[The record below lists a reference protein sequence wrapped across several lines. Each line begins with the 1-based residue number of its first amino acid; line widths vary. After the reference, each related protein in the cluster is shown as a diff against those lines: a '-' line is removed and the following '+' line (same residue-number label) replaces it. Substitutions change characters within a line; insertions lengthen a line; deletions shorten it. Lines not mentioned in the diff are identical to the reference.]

1 MPEIPSAAE
10 LREQILRA
18 LYADMVGPFR
28 PDGAA
33 TESVAP
39 EVLKLKPSRWYL
51 TGFLANKGAPP
62 DDDPTQDDALE
73 GGDDTDA
80 DEFAAGEPQPKQKQ
94 RLPASL
100 GLSVLLPAGAT
111 QVTARVQYADYERIT
126 REEAGLRVAEGERA
140 SKYVWRRKPPQDV
153 RVTVPLDHAALRE
166 GVPVADAGGLYLK
179 GTLGAVG
186 GHGLPKGT
194 QALSLFLVNERPA
207 ENLPALA
214 DRQFVFQVTLEL
226 LVPEGI
232 VPRPNRR
239 DERASERDERVLDL
253 QFRHHAEYAVGH
265 GVAVE
270 VEHDGDRC
278 VLARSCWL
286 PRAEV
291 KRVVTF
297 DKSRAETRMDAL
309 AALSGPED
317 VREKLG
323 PLVEEYGAWIA
334 QQRAI
339 AVDSKQ
345 REQTRDG
352 LMVEADRAR
361 QRIAR
366 GVELLA
372 TDAQALE
379 AFKLANAAMALS
391 SRQRSPERGEPR
403 WRLFQLA
410 FVLLNLS
417 GLSDDGH
424 ADREVVELIFFPTG
438 GGKTEAYLGVIAFTL
453 LLRRMRGQAR
463 PDGGLGVA
471 VLLRYTLRLL
481 TLDQLGRAATLI
493 CALERLRATRTD
505 VLGGDRFAIGLW
517 VGRSATAN
525 TLSEV
530 EKRIIDYKN
539 SNAAEPIPPS
549 PLTQCPWCGAA
560 FTKDSFELRGPRSK
574 WSGLTLSCANWKECE
589 FSPQKNRD
597 GLPVLFVD
605 EQIYQELPCFL
616 VATVDKFAMLPW
628 RAETGMLFG
637 RVAARDGAQ
646 FLGCGDGKLPQSATP
661 LPEGLRPPELIVQDE
676 LHLISGPLG
685 TMVGLYETAVEAL
698 CTTAQAPRRAPAPSD
713 SEAPPAS
720 ELYRSRARPKIIA
733 STATVRRAEHQIR
746 ALFNREMAQFPPPGV
761 DDSETFFATV
771 DRESPGR
778 LYLGVA
784 AGGRNMKA
792 ILLRTY
798 VSLLAAA
805 QRLYDPKGNEK
816 QPADA
821 YMTLV
826 GYFNSL
832 RELGGMRRLV
842 EDEVRARAAQAAT
855 LKPEGFTGPHPWF
868 SSRDLKKEPVELTS
882 RESTA
887 NIAKA
892 KARLAAPHA
901 ERESVDVALA
911 SNMISVGVDIDR
923 LGLMVVAGQP
933 KSTSEYI
940 QASSRVGR
948 QHPGL
953 VVTVY
958 NLHKARDR
966 SHYERFTAYHES
978 FYRSVEATS
987 LTPFS
992 GPALERGLA
1001 GTLVAM
1007 TRHGAP
1013 ELTPPA
1019 GFMALRD
1026 HAAVEH
1032 FVVKYIAERGSAQAL
1047 GLSADDEGRLR
1058 DELTRKATNLF
1069 DAWRHLIDEARGDA
1083 TARAYSRYDRNVKG
1097 AAPLLWTVTDP
1108 PESRPRRDE
1117 RAYKFAAPTSM
1128 RDVEPAAHLWL
1139 DRGRA
1144 LGTEGRPKK

>member
-1 MPEIPSAAE
+1 MTIGPQTRNQLVEATTRDA
-10 LREQILRA
+10 
-18 LYADMVGPFR
+18 VGPFAEH
-28 PDGAA
+28 P
-33 TESVAP
+33 TICEC
-39 EVLKLKPSRWYL
+39 LKLRPSRWYL
-51 TGFLANKGAPP
+51 TGFLAPQSAQP
-62 DDDPTQDDALE
+62 DEDPTDDE
-73 GGDDTDA
+73 NVGGGDDVDA
-80 DEFAAGEPQPKQKQ
+80 DEFSAGEQPEPKQKQ

-100 GLSVLLPAGAT
+100 GLSVLLRKET
-111 QVTARVQYADYERIT
+111 TSVTASVQYADYERIA
-126 REEAGLRVAEGERA
+126 RKDAGLPEEADGVKG
-140 SKYVWRRKPPQDV
+140 SKFVWRRLPPHDV
-153 RVTVPLDHAALRE
+153 SVEVPLDAKQL
-166 GVPVADAGGLYLK
+166 GKGIPVPDSGGLYLK
-179 GTLGAVG
+179 GTLGAAR
-186 GHGLPKGT
+186 GHGLPAGT
-194 QALSLFLVNERPA
+194 QALSLFLVNSRPA
-207 ENLPALA
+207 ENARGLG
-214 DRQFVFQVTLEL
+214 DRQFVFQVSLEL
-226 LVPEGI
+226 RVPEGI
-232 VPRPNRR
+232 LPRPNRR
-239 DERASERDERVLDL
+239 DERSSDRDERILDL
-253 QFRHHAEYAVGH
+253 QFRNHAEYAVGH

-270 VEHDGDRC
+270 LEHEGERC
-278 VLARSCWL
+278 VAARSCWI

-297 DKSRAETRMDAL
+297 NQSKAETSMEAL
-309 AALSGPED
+309 AQLTDGGD
-317 VREKLG
+317 VRSKLG
-323 PLVEEYGAWIA
+323 PLADEYAAWIKS
-334 QQRAI
+334 QRKI
-339 AVDSKQ
+339 AVDSDERRAA
-345 REQTRDG
+345 REAVMD
-352 LMVEADRAR
+352 EADRAR
-361 QRIAR
+361 ARIAQ

-372 TDAQALE
+372 SDPQVLE
-379 AFKLANAAMALS
+379 AFKLANDAMARS
-391 SRQRSPERGEPR
+391 ARQRSPERGAPK

-417 GLSDDGH
+417 GLSDDKH
-424 ADREVVELIFFPTG
+424 EDRALVELIFFPTG

-453 LLRRMRGQAR
+453 LLRRMRGQER

-493 CALERLRATRTD
+493 CALEQLRATRTEL
-505 VLGGDRFAIGLW
+505 LGQERFTIGLW

-525 TLSEV
+525 TLAEV
-530 EKRIIDYKN
+530 EKRIIDFKN
-539 SNAAEPIPPS
+539 SNATEPVPPS
-549 PLTQCPWCGAA
+549 PLTQCPWCGTP

-574 WSGLTLSCANWKECE
+574 WTGLVLSCANWRECE

-637 RVAARDGAQ
+637 RVSARDGDQ
-646 FLGCGDGKLPQSATP
+646 FVGCGEAKLPSGAMA
-661 LPEGLRPPELIVQDE
+661 LPDGLRPPELIVQDE

-698 CTTAQAPRRAPAPSD
+698 CTAAEPPGTATSSGDSDLPPPSMQYRERA
-713 SEAPPAS
+713 
-720 ELYRSRARPKIIA
+720 LPKIIA
-733 STATVRRAEHQIR
+733 STATVRRAEQQIR

-771 DRESPGR
+771 DKESPGR
-778 LYLGVA
+778 LYIGIA

-805 QRLYDPKGNEK
+805 QKLYDPKGAPD

-842 EDEVRARAAQAAT
+842 EDEVRARAAQAA
-855 LKPEGFTGPHPWF
+855 LLRPEGTTGPHPWF
-868 SSRDLKKEPVELTS
+868 SNRDLRKEPVELTS

-887 NIAKA
+887 NIARS
-892 KARLAAPHA
+892 KARLAARHA
-901 ERESVDVALA
+901 ARESVDVALA

-933 KSTSEYI
+933 KTTSEYI

-958 NLHKARDR
+958 NLHKPRDR
-966 SHYERFTAYHES
+966 SHYERFTSYHES

-1007 TRHGAP
+1007 ARHGAP
-1013 ELTPPA
+1013 ELTPPL
-1019 GFMALRD
+1019 GFMHLKD
-1026 HAAVEH
+1026 HAAVER
-1032 FVVKYIAERGSAQAL
+1032 FVIHYIASRGSAQAL
-1047 GLSADDEGRLR
+1047 GLSAEEETRLR
-1058 DELTRKATNLF
+1058 DDLTKKARNLF
-1069 DAWRHLIDEARGDA
+1069 DAWRHIIDDAHKDA

-1097 AAPLLWTVTDP
+1097 GVPLLWSVVDP
-1108 PESRPRRDE
+1108 PETKPRKDE

-1128 RDVEPAAHLWL
+1128 RDVEPSAHLWL
-1139 DRGRA
+1139 QRGRA
-1144 LGTEGRPKK
+1144 LGTEGKPER